1 MRESNSPGPAS
12 ASRGAKTA
20 PRAVFRAREMDG
32 RVTKGAVVHPLVF
45 FCLFLRPDHRYGTLR
60 CKPAAV
66 GGQGRGAV
74 IHGDEPGAVEAGD
87 ALVGDVIGHGG
98 VVGGV
103 LRQKM
108 ADCATRLA

>member
-1 MRESNSPGPAS
+1 
-12 ASRGAKTA
+12 
-20 PRAVFRAREMDG
+20 MDG
-32 RVTKGAVVHPLVF
+32 RVTKGAVVQPLVF

-60 CKPAAV
+60 RKTAAV

-98 VVGGV
+98 VVGGMCP
-103 LRQKM
+103 RM
-108 ADCATRLA
+108 PSTATKSG